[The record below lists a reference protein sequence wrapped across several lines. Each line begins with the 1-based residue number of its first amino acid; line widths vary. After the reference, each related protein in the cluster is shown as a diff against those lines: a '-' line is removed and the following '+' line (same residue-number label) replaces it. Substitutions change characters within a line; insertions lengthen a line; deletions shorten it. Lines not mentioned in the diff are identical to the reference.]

1 MDIFWV
7 FIIIFGIIVSIGQ
20 KTNKRQITTEESEPA
35 SSPEQEMERRLR
47 ELLEGKTTPPARP
60 MQGREVPPLTQSTKT
75 SHTAG
80 DTHPRPILKKATKQS
95 NIAHTQHPLPKPAPT
110 KSSSPIKDGEIKSNE
125 IGQIVKDFTIDKA
138 VIYAEIMKP
147 KYEEY

>member
-60 MQGREVPPLTQSTKT
+60 MQGREVPPLTQSTRT

-80 DTHPRPILKKATKQS
+80 DTHSRPILKKATKQS
-95 NIAHTQHPLPKPAPT
+95 NIAHKQHPLPKPAPT
-110 KSSSPIKDGEIKSNE
+110 KSSSPIKDNEIKSNE

>member
-47 ELLEGKTTPPARP
+47 ELLEF
-60 MQGREVPPLTQSTKT
+60 LT
-75 SHTAG
+75 G
-80 DTHPRPILKKATKQS
+80 VIC
-95 NIAHTQHPLPKPAPT
+95 
-110 KSSSPIKDGEIKSNE
+110 DGSC
-125 IGQIVKDFTIDKA
+125 G
-138 VIYAEIMKP
+138 
-147 KYEEY
+147 

>member
-80 DTHPRPILKKATKQS
+80 DTHSRPILKKATKQS
-95 NIAHTQHPLPKPAPT
+95 NIAHKQYPLPKPAPT

-138 VIYAEIMKP
+138 VIYAEIMRP